1 MRISDIMGISNK
13 FSALQ
18 FSCQHCDNIC
28 SSEHELNKHKILCTE
43 KQVESDPDA
52 KNFTKCDNCSKKMRN
67 DNLKR
72 HKLICKFS
80 CLQCNKFFKS
90 EPMLKIHI
98 ESHTKTQFPCE
109 QCDKI
114 LFSTK
119 SLKVHE
125 SRDHGEPTSCYHCQ
139 KSFKRKN

>member
-18 FSCQHCDNIC
+18 FSCQQCDNIF
-28 SSEHELNKHKILCTE
+28 SSEHELKKHKIAE
-43 KQVESDPDA
+43 KLVESDPDA

-80 CLQCNKFFKS
+80 CLQCNKLERKKNTNNMS
-90 EPMLKIHI
+90 KGCILW
-98 ESHTKTQFPCE
+98 
-109 QCDKI
+109 QCI
-114 LFSTK
+114 VT
-119 SLKVHE
+119 
-125 SRDHGEPTSCYHCQ
+125 
-139 KSFKRKN
+139 